1 MTGSICPTRLTRRER
16 EIMDILH
23 RRGRASAQEVLDELP
38 DTPSYSTVRAL
49 LRILE
54 ERGHVEHVV
63 EDQRYVYLPTV
74 APAEARRSAL
84 AHLVSTFFA
93 GSAAQAVAT
102 LVESP
107 HTRLSPEAPDQL
119 ADLIARAKQEGR

>member
-1 MTGSICPTRLTRRER
+1 MRHDSELM
-16 EIMDILH
+16 EIIL

-38 DTPSYSTVRAL
+38 DTPSSSTGRAS
-49 LRILE
+49 LRILA
-54 ERGHVEHVV
+54 ERGHVEHFV
-63 EDQRYVYLPTV
+63 EDPRYVYLPTV